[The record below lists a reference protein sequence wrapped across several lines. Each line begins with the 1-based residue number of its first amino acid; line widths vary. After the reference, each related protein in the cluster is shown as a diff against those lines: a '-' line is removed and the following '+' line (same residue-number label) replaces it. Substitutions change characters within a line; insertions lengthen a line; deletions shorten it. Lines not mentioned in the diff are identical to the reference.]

1 MAEDSAGF
9 GKAAFAGAFAT
20 LQPALLAEWG
30 ELDAESL
37 AATDGDL
44 DRVIALVAERTTRTK
59 ALVRRQLEEI
69 FRVVSEPIP
78 SAAAR
83 PRGRGPDRAGD
94 RGPGR
99 SDPPGVD
106 QLLAELEKRTAQIM
120 RELRGG
126 LLDNTRDRVRD
137 NIFFSLLV
145 AIGFG
150 FIVGVLFTGS
160 NRAK

>member
-1 MAEDSAGF
+1 MAVMAEDRAGF
-9 GKAAFAGAFAT
+9 GKAAFASAFSA
-20 LQPALLAEWG
+20 LQPVLLAEWG

-37 AATDGDL
+37 AATEGDL
-44 DRVIALVAERTTRTK
+44 ERVVALIAERSSRTK
-59 ALVRRQLEEI
+59 VLVRRQIEEI
-69 FRVVSEPIP
+69 FNIVTEPVS
-78 SAAAR
+78 SGAAR
-83 PRGRGPDRAGD
+83 ARARGGERTAERTGQ
-94 RGPGR
+94 
-99 SDPPGVD
+99 PGVD

-126 LLDNTRDRVRD
+126 FVDSTRDRVRD

-160 NRAK
+160 NRGK